1 MSPLNVPPA
10 DPGNA
15 VIAHT
20 LHWLAV
26 LLEIDDGDAQ
36 RIADYRQA
44 AHRVRQL
51 DQSVA
56 EVVRALGAGGLER
69 LGLKPTIATLI
80 SDWIRTGELPVLDRE
95 RRQHGLWPALTR
107 ALCKTLGIEPREQQE
122 RKPAKPA
129 RRDRLEPSLA
139 RRRLAAGGPIHRQ
152 VWESWN

>member
-26 LLEIDDGDAQ
+26 LLEIDDGDAE
-36 RIADYRQA
+36 RIAEYRRA
-44 AHRVRQL
+44 ALAVRRL

-56 EVVRALGAGGLER
+56 DVVRVSGSAGLER
-69 LGLKPTIATLI
+69 LGLQPVIASVI
-80 SDWIRTGELPVLDRE
+80 AEWIRTGELPVLDRE
-95 RRQHGLWPALTR
+95 RRGRGLWPALTR
-107 ALCKTLGIEPREQQE
+107 ALYKTLGIEGSVRTE
-122 RKPAKPA
+122 RKAPK
-129 RRDRLEPSLA
+129 RERLEPPLA

>member
-26 LLEIDDGDAQ
+26 LQEIDDGDGE
-36 RIADYRQA
+36 RIAAYRQA
-44 AHRVRQL
+44 AHQVRQL
-51 DQSVA
+51 DEQVA
-56 EVVRALGAGGLER
+56 TVVRAQGTAGLER
-69 LGLKPTIATLI
+69 LGLKPTIATMI
-80 SDWIRTGELPVLDRE
+80 SDWISTGQLPVLDRE

-107 ALCKTLGIEPREQQE
+107 ALCKTLGIEAGMTPVRTASRRASLPAMGPRRFAHGQ
-122 RKPAKPA
+122 
-129 RRDRLEPSLA
+129 
-139 RRRLAAGGPIHRQ
+139 IHRQ

>member
-1 MSPLNVPPA
+1 MNPLNVPPA

-56 EVVRALGAGGLER
+56 EVVRAHGASGLER
-69 LGLKPTIATLI
+69 LGIKPVIAVMI

-95 RRQHGLWPALTR
+95 RREHGLWPALTR
-107 ALCKTLGIEPREQQE
+107 ALCKTLGIEPGLRTEK
-122 RKPAKPA
+122 RPA
-129 RRDRLEPSLA
+129 RRERLEPSLA
-139 RRRLAAGGPIHRQ
+139 RRRMAAGAPIHRQ